1 MIESTLVHYID
12 CVDRVLRLLAA
23 WLYRFFGRRVRRITV
38 GPVDIELRGP
48 TAGAY
53 DQVLL
58 KLGTAHEHMAD
69 AVTALDDL
77 QVEYSAEMDKVE
89 RLRGQVAAKKEEYA
103 NALEELATTRQL
115 LAADRTRIRAALGL
129 NDTRS
134 KVVGF
139 VGGVFASLVAALIWK
154 FVPIAWE
161 FFISPR

>member
-1 MIESTLVHYID
+1 MLGG
-12 CVDRVLRLLAA
+12 
-23 WLYRFFGRRVRRITV
+23 WLYRTLGRRLRRTSV

-48 TAGAY
+48 TANAY
-53 DQVLL
+53 DHVLQ

-77 QVEYSAEMDKVE
+77 KLEYSSEMDKVE
-89 RLRGQVAAKKEEYA
+89 HLRAEVANKKEEYSS
-103 NALEELATTRQL
+103 ALEELATTRQL
-115 LAADRTRIRAALGL
+115 LATDRTRIRAALGL

-154 FVPIAWE
+154 FVPIVW
-161 FFISPR
+161 SSSYPYGRLVGLSDCR